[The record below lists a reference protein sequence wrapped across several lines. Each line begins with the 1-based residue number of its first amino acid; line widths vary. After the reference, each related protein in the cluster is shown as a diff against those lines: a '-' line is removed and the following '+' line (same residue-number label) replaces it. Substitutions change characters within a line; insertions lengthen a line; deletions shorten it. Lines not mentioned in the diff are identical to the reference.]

1 MDGFTVLKKKDKK
14 PYTLFVFQNH
24 GDQKMQHLAFHSYK
38 NHIST
43 VQGVWMFCPKKGHI
57 LYCAVHY
64 YFRLAGG
71 ETLEK
76 KTN

>member
-1 MDGFTVLKKKDKK
+1 
-14 PYTLFVFQNH
+14 
-24 GDQKMQHLAFHSYK
+24 MQHLAFHSYK

-76 KTN
+76 KRIRGNFSVLKLNSPDIA